1 MSVHVDTR
9 IPTHSATQ
17 VARPWAGTLHLSFG
31 DRLQLTL
38 SLCCALTGTPLG
50 FTMAVVV
57 LGMLAA
63 RRSARRAVD
72 RSVAVRRGVL
82 APAQHAGPLHAAGR
96 PRQPAARP

>member
-1 MSVHVDTR
+1 MSTHVPTR
-9 IPTHSATQ
+9 AATHL
-17 VARPWAGTLHLSFG
+17 ARALAGPLHLSLS

-38 SLCCALTGTPLG
+38 ALCCALTATPWG

-57 LGMLAA
+57 LGVLAA

-82 APAQHAGPLHAAGR
+82 TPPQHAGPLHAAGR
-96 PRQPAARP
+96 PRQAVARP

>member
-1 MSVHVDTR
+1 MSTHVPAHV
-9 IPTHSATQ
+9 PTHAATRL
-17 VARPWAGTLHLSFG
+17 ARSVPGPLQLSLS

-38 SLCCALTGTPLG
+38 ALCCALTGTPWG

-57 LGMLAA
+57 LGLLAA

-82 APAQHAGPLHAAGR
+82 AAPQHAGPLHAAGR
-96 PRQPAARP
+96 TRQAVARP